1 MPSSELNQKRRELNK
16 AYRSLFGYTPS
27 PSDYACSSCE
37 YFAAIAK
44 AVEEKKDISH
54 YLSKRAPHIDGTVE

>member
-44 AVEEKKDISH
+44 AVEEKKISATICQKE
-54 YLSKRAPHIDGTVE
+54 LLISTVL